1 MKEII
6 FYLDNDTIGDVIEQY
21 VELLDVVN
29 HDIIYNY
36 NYTRDCD
43 EEEFKLYLYA
53 EQQIIDAVYN
63 QIKLLEELQ

>member
-6 FYLDNDTIGDVIEQY
+6 FYLDNDTIGDAIEQY

-29 HDIIYNY
+29 TDMIYDY
-36 NYTRDCD
+36 NYTRDYD

-53 EQQIIDAVYN
+53 DEQIIDAVYS
-63 QIKLLEELQ
+63 QIKLLETLK